1 MKYAIRHDMTDL
13 DRVKTA
19 IDKAYDAYAE
29 RLADYS
35 PSLRWNGDRA
45 ATVSFTVMN
54 KTLDTDLTITDDEL
68 RLQGKVP
75 LLFRPFEGKMTKAL
89 GEEVEKWLAKARAGR
104 I

>member
-1 MKYAIRHDMTDL
+1 MVDL
-13 DRVKTA
+13 DRVKNA

-35 PSLRWNGDRA
+35 PSLRWKSDRA
-45 ATVSFTVMN
+45 ATVRFTVMN
-54 KTLDTDLTITDDEL
+54 KTLDTDLIITDDEL

-75 LLFRPFEGKMTKAL
+75 FLLRPFEGQITKVLSA
-89 GEEVEKWLAKARAGR
+89 EIEKWLAKARAGQ